1 MNMNDLRR
9 HYGNQKKAAAALKT
23 SEQVVS
29 AWNKNG
35 IPIGRQ
41 YEIQVL
47 TGGQLRADTAR
58 HPQRASA

>member
-9 HYGNQKKAAAALKT
+9 HYGTQKKAAEALKT
-23 SEQVVS
+23 SAQVVS

-41 YEIQVL
+41 YEIQVI
-47 TGGQLRADTAR
+47 TGGALRASVVQSD
-58 HPQRASA
+58 QKSKG